1 MYVPTVLFS
10 GNEAIAR
17 GAWEAG
23 CSAGFGYPGTPSTET
38 LEAFAK
44 LPDVYAEWSINE
56 KVALEAALGL
66 SMAGRRALVTM
77 KHVGVNVAAD
87 PLMSIAYAGCSGG
100 LVLLAADDPGMF
112 SSQNEQDSR
121 VFASFARVPMF
132 EPADSAEALA
142 MTKEAFRLS
151 EELGTLAMVRSTVRI
166 SHTRTAVETGERE
179 QVEPLPYETKQSRW
193 VMMPAYARPR
203 RLDAD
208 KRAEVLRAYVEG
220 SPLNICELRD
230 TSIGFICSG
239 AVYQHVR
246 EACPQ
251 ASTLKLGLSWP
262 LPPAKIA
269 AFFAQV
275 ERVYVV
281 EEANDYY
288 EREIRAMGL
297 VPAAWP
303 NPLPRAFELSPAL
316 IANALGVQGAGASG
330 SLPAGAAPCND
341 EALVDAWTSAT
352 RVARIDE
359 ALGALPGRPPAL
371 CPGCPHRIPFF
382 ELKRMRAIVLGDIG
396 CYTLGAL
403 PPLATLESAIDMGA
417 SVSMAHGFEVAREL
431 DAKAGRDE
439 GERAGGKRPVFA
451 VIGDSTFAHSGLS
464 GAISTAYNAGC
475 GNILILDNRTT
486 AMTGGQGNPVSGVTL
501 QGRPSHELNL
511 PAVLRAAGVD
521 DVQCVDALDAKAVR
535 AALRGAASRT
545 SQLSV
550 VICQSPC
557 IVEYKIRGTRR
568 VVATDACRACGACL
582 RLGCPAISTDAEGHA
597 RIDAGLCTGCR
608 QCEQYCAFNAIA
620 AVDGGVTDAEGK

>member
-1 MYVPTVLFS
+1 MPTVLLS

-56 KVALEAALGL
+56 KVALESALGL

-100 LVLLAADDPGMF
+100 LVMLAADDPGMF

-132 EPADSAEALA
+132 EPADSAEAKA
-142 MTKEAFRLS
+142 MTAEAFRLS

-166 SHTRTAVETGERE
+166 SHTRTAVELGERTPAT
-179 QVEPLPYETKQSRW
+179 PLPYTTEPQRW

-208 KRAEVLRAYVEG
+208 RRAEVLRSYVEA
-220 SPLNICELRD
+220 SPLNVVEMRD
-230 TSIGFICSG
+230 PSIGFVCSG

-251 ASTLKLGLSWP
+251 ASTFKLGLSWP
-262 LPPAKIA
+262 LPAAKIA

-288 EREIRAMGL
+288 EQAIRAMGL
-297 VPAAWP
+297 EPAAWP
-303 NPLPRAFELSPAL
+303 NPIPRAFELSPAL
-316 IANALGVQGAGASG
+316 IAAALGIEGADASG
-330 SLPAGAAPCND
+330 ALPAGAD

-352 RVARIDE
+352 RVGRIDE
-359 ALGALPGRPPAL
+359 ALGELPARPPAL
-371 CPGCPHRIPFF
+371 CPGCPHRIPFL
-382 ELKRMRAIVLGDIG
+382 ELKRLKAIVLGDIG
-396 CYTLGAL
+396 CYTLGASA
-403 PPLATLESAIDMGA
+403 PLSALESAIDMGA
-417 SVSMAHGFEVAREL
+417 SVSMAHGFEVARAL
-431 DAKAGRDE
+431 DEAQGRT
-439 GERAGGKRPVFA
+439 GAERAGGSRPVFA

-464 GAISTAYNAGC
+464 GAISAVYNAGC
-475 GNILILDNRTT
+475 GNIVILDNRTT
-486 AMTGGQGNPVSGVTL
+486 AMTGGQGNPVNGVTL
-501 QGRPSHELNL
+501 QGRPSRELDL
-511 PAVLRAAGVD
+511 PAVLRAAGIE
-521 DVQCVDALDAKAVR
+521 DVAVVDALDVRAVR
-535 AALRGAASRT
+535 GALRAAAAHADA
-545 SQLSV
+545 LSV

-557 IVEYKIRGTRR
+557 VVEYKIHGTRR
-568 VVATDACRACGACL
+568 VVSPDACRACGACQ
-582 RLGCPAISTDAEGHA
+582 RLGCPAISTDEAGRAH
-597 RIDAGLCTGCR
+597 IDADLCSGCR
-608 QCEQYCAFNAIA
+608 QCEQYCAFDAIA
-620 AVDGGVTDAEGK
+620 AVEEGEQR

>member
-1 MYVPTVLFS
+1 MHVSTVLLS

-44 LPDVYAEWSINE
+44 LPDTYAEWSINE

-87 PLMSIAYAGCSGG
+87 PLMSISLAGCSGG

-121 VFASFARVPMF
+121 VYASFARVPMF
-132 EPADSAEALA
+132 EPADSAEALT

-166 SHTRTAVETGERE
+166 SHTRTAVELGERE

-208 KRAEVLRAYVEG
+208 KRVEVLRAYVEA
-220 SPLNICELRD
+220 SPLNVAELRD
-230 TSIGFICSG
+230 TSIGFVCSG

-251 ASTLKLGLSWP
+251 ASTLKLGLSYP
-262 LPPAKIA
+262 LPVAKIA

-275 ERVYVV
+275 EHVYVV

-297 VPAAWP
+297 EPAAWP

-316 IANALGVQGAGASG
+316 IAAALGVQGAGASG
-330 SLPAGAAPCND
+330 SLPATEASD
-341 EALVDAWTSAT
+341 ALVDAWTSAT
-352 RVARIDE
+352 RIARIDE
-359 ALGALPGRPPAL
+359 ALGELPARPPAL

-439 GERAGGKRPVFA
+439 TTRAGGKRPVFA

-464 GAISTAYNAGC
+464 GALSAAYNAGC

-486 AMTGGQGNPVSGVTL
+486 AMTGGQGNPVSGITL
-501 QGRPSHELNL
+501 QGRPSHELDL
-511 PAVLRAAGVD
+511 PAVLKASGIA
-521 DVQCVDALDAKAVR
+521 DVTVVDALDAAAVR

-545 SQLSV
+545 DQLSV

-557 IVEYKIRGTRR
+557 IVEYKIRGTQR
-568 VVATDACRACGACL
+568 VVSPDACRACGACL

-620 AVDGGVTDAEGK
+620 AVAEGK